1 MGRERRE
8 IINDENNMA
17 EKRQFDSRLC
27 QKDHLDEIFSLAAQ
41 HHQKGNYKDAENL
54 YKQILEVNPTHYQ
67 SLGNLGLLAKQFN
80 KYNISKGLL
89 EKAIQ
94 TNPNFA
100 NAHYNLGNVYQGLGE
115 TQQAINCYQQ
125 AIQINPNFTNAHYN
139 LGNTYQELGETQQAI
154 NCYQRVIQIS
164 PNHADTYHNLG
175 VLMKQVGETQQAINY
190 YQQAI
195 ALYDHVLISNPNDQR
210 AHTSRQST
218 LHLLNSQV
226 GVTTKTAPKHYIQS
240 LFDDYA
246 KRFDHHL
253 TETLDYKVPQLLKNR
268 LATQLGSNLTF
279 DMAIDLGCGTGL
291 SGEAFR
297 PICRQLVGIDLS
309 PKMIEKAEKKQV
321 YDSIE
326 NGEINK
332 YLERN
337 SEKYDL
343 FIATDLLI
351 YVGDLTRLFSNVS
364 KASKSKAI
372 FLFSTESVK
381 NIDYI
386 LTSEVRYAH
395 STDYINQ
402 LAKLHKFNILRV
414 ENTTIRKKVEGQ
426 LFILQR
432 LE

>member
-1 MGRERRE
+1 MARERRE

-17 EKRQFDSRLC
+17 EKR
-27 QKDHLDEIFSLAAQ
+27 HLDEIFSLAAQ
-41 HHQKGNYKDAENL
+41 HHQKGNYKDAESL

-80 KYNISKGLL
+80 KYNISKRLL

-94 TNPNFA
+94 ISPNSA
-100 NAHYNLGNVYQGLGE
+100 
-115 TQQAINCYQQ
+115 
-125 AIQINPNFTNAHYN
+125 NAHYN

-154 NCYQRVIQIS
+154 NCYQQAIQIN
-164 PNHADTYHNLG
+164 PNHADTNHNLG

-195 ALYDHVLISNPNDQR
+195 DLYDHVLISNPNDRR
-210 AHTSRQST
+210 ALTSRQST

-268 LATQLGSNLTF
+268 LTTQLGSNLTF

-309 PKMIEKAEKKQV
+309 PKMLEIAKKKEV
-321 YDSIE
+321 YDVIE
-326 NGEINK
+326 NIDINK
-332 YLERN
+332 YLN
-337 SEKYDL
+337 NDLEKYDL
-343 FIATDLLI
+343 FIATDVLI
-351 YVGDLTRLFSNVS
+351 YIGDLSQLFSNIS
-364 KASKSKAI
+364 GASKSGAV
-372 FLFSTESVK
+372 FLFSTEST
-381 NIDYI
+381 NTNDYL
-386 LTSEVRYAH
+386 LTNQGRYAH
-395 STDYINQ
+395 FDKYVNQ
-402 LAKLHKFNILRV
+402 LARLHQFTILNV
-414 ENTTIRKKVEGQ
+414 ENTILRTEEGKGVDGQ
-426 LFILQR
+426 LFILKY
-432 LE
+432 LG

>member
-100 NAHYNLGNVYQGLGE
+100 NAHYNLGNE
-115 TQQAINCYQQ
+115 
-125 AIQINPNFTNAHYN
+125 
-139 LGNTYQELGETQQAI
+139 YQELGETQQAI
-154 NCYQRVIQIS
+154 NCYQQDIQIS
-164 PNHADTYHNLG
+164 PNPHADTYHNLG

-351 YVGDLTRLFSNVS
+351 YVGDLTRLFSHVS
-364 KASKSKAI
+364 KTSKSKAI

>member
-80 KYNISKGLL
+80 KYNTSKRLL

-94 TNPNFA
+94 ISLNFA
-100 NAHYNLGNVYQGLGE
+100 
-115 TQQAINCYQQ
+115 
-125 AIQINPNFTNAHYN
+125 NAHYN